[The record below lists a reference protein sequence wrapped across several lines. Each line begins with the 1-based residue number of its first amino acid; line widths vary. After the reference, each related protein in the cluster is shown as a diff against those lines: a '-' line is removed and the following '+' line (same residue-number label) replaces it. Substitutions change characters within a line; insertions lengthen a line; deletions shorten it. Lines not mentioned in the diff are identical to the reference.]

1 MKKIFPFIICA
12 LFNFY
17 NNILPQ
23 NLNHHWTIINNHT
36 FIDTSN
42 ILLNND
48 EIYVWVMEKHP
59 TPIKIEMVD
68 KEISKTKTYYLI
80 NRTLKKYSIL
90 QIIYYDKNDNVIK
103 SFLYNYEWD
112 KPELK
117 YSTPILENSMIV
129 NIFLRCNEIM
139 DEKNKSQ

>member
-1 MKKIFPFIICA
+1 
-12 LFNFY
+12 
-17 NNILPQ
+17 
-23 NLNHHWTIINNHT
+23 
-36 FIDTSN
+36 
-42 ILLNND
+42 
-48 EIYVWVMEKHP
+48 MEKHP

-103 SFLYNYEWD
+103 SFSYNYEWN